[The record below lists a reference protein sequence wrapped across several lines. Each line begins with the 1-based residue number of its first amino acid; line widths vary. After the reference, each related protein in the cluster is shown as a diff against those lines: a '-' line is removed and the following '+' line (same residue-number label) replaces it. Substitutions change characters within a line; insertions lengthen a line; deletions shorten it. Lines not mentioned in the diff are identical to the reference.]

1 MIRQCMCMCTISV
14 ALTVV
19 LEGKFESERPDCTPN
34 YFNNPKPNTAVNKAI
49 NVVYLVSF
57 IWA

>member
-1 MIRQCMCMCTISV
+1 MCMCTISV